1 MNGAAVFLISFFTAI
16 PTALGTVYLS
26 ERLNLF
32 EAPVA
37 EELVIVPNVEGL
49 PQSEA
54 VANLNTAGLVIMI
67 SGHEVSATAPDDT
80 ILSQAVPAGQSV
92 SKGQVI
98 GVTVA
103 TAMPKV
109 PDVVGKTRDDAVAA
123 LKEAGYGVQSES
135 VSHETIAEGQVV
147 SQNPK
152 AGEGLEK
159 AKDVTIQVSQGTGS
173 VEVPKLIGL
182 YYSAARKQLE
192 ELGLKAKI
200 RWVNLA
206 ETSSSIVLSQTPEP
220 GKSVAKDTDVE
231 IVINRE

>member
-16 PTALGTVYLS
+16 PTAIGTVYLS

-32 EAPVA
+32 EAPAV

-54 VANLNTAGLVIMI
+54 VANLNNAGLVIMI
-67 SGHEVSATAPDDT
+67 SGHELSATAPDDT
-80 ILSQAVPAGQSV
+80 ILSQAVPAGQKV
-92 SKGQVI
+92 SMGQVI

-109 PDVVGKTRDDAVAA
+109 PALVGKTLDEATAA
-123 LKEAGYGVQSES
+123 LKVAGYGVQSEG
-135 VSHETIAEGQVV
+135 VSQENTPEGQVV
-147 SQNPK
+147 SQKPE

-159 AKDVTIQVSQGTGS
+159 GKDVALQISQGVAG

-182 YYSAARKQLE
+182 YYSAARKKLE
-192 ELGLKAKI
+192 EMGLKAKI

-220 GKSVAKDTDVE
+220 GESVARDSDVE